1 VGGWLPQA
9 SEMHADLGEE
19 ASDLGETLADAP
31 VRMARGGRRSREG
44 RALCR
49 LGAVGVS
56 LFFNVNCG

>member
-1 VGGWLPQA
+1 
-9 SEMHADLGEE
+9 MHADLGEE